1 MSEFDFK
8 PKIKI
13 KDSSIKSQ
21 RQLKVGEELRYL
33 ISNVLLKVTFYDEY
47 INNNN
52 ITITE
57 VNISPD
63 LKNAKIFIMPLG
75 GKNQL
80 EVVDSLN
87 KVSGRIK
94 KLISSNIN
102 LRQMPKLNF
111 KIDKSFDNA
120 QNIENILKN
129 IKKWLDTFRLREFVI
144 NKINGWIILD
154 KQVGITSRQAVNRIS
169 KMFNIKK
176 VGHAG
181 TLDPMAT
188 GILPIAVGE
197 ATKCISFLQN
207 KKKNIYL
214 LLNGEKVPKQMMLKV
229 KL

>member
-1 MSEFDFK
+1 MSEFSFK
-8 PKIKI
+8 PKRKS

-33 ISNVLLKVTFYDEY
+33 ISDVLLKETFYNEY

-75 GKNQL
+75 VENQL

-94 KLISSNIN
+94 KLISTNIN
-102 LRQMPKLNF
+102 LRQMPNFNF
-111 KIDKSFDNA
+111 KIDQSFENA

-129 IKKWLDTFRLREFVI
+129 IKK
-144 NKINGWIILD
+144 
-154 KQVGITSRQAVNRIS
+154 
-169 KMFNIKK
+169 
-176 VGHAG
+176 
-181 TLDPMAT
+181 
-188 GILPIAVGE
+188 
-197 ATKCISFLQN
+197 
-207 KKKNIYL
+207 
-214 LLNGEKVPKQMMLKV
+214 
-229 KL
+229 